1 LSDIENLLETARK
14 ALDEGKK
21 EKGVKILVQIAEKI
35 GSNGEYEEAARLY
48 EEAALIYR
56 DLYKA
61 EESFKLFDKATLM
74 LVRLPQDIEIYA
86 ELVRLNTAAAIIA
99 ETAQEYKKAADFYFR
114 ANDFAMSTEEQQ
126 TLTIQAADA
135 LENIADEKEAEED
148 YGDAIALL
156 RKVGRLYYTAGD
168 DELGDRINDRAV
180 RIARK
185 WADISKELGDF
196 LSAGNALAEASQL
209 MQTKG
214 ESPEATRTMMEAGEL
229 YEAANLFE
237 KAGNIYD
244 AAQEAYK
251 LQRLTSARTKAISKS
266 AEAYLKSQGPPEAVA
281 PLLVKAGGMFKEINR
296 PMKAKWAYL
305 QANELFGELAGKAK
319 KMNDIESQMKY
330 LRFQAMCLLNW
341 GQNDVA
347 SEMYIKVISHYLD
360 QAKQEEESNNKEL
373 QALSIEEAAEV
384 LMESGRATEAK
395 THYEDALVLYVQ
407 LAEQAKELED
417 NEGSSKFFSKAADCA
432 IKLENKKTF
441 AEFHRLSSE
450 MAEKAAHFYQELGV
464 SELTT
469 VWLRTAGLEALATES
484 DKMIQKSI
492 KLLTD
497 SANGFQEKNEYKEAF
512 EDLFIVFKTRFLHY
526 ANKRRPIKATIKQM
540 DELATITQ
548 DETMI
553 SIVALVRALNV
564 GNHISALLILQEN
577 EEDMLDKAEQIR
589 ELVNQSKKVRSV
601 K

>member
-1 LSDIENLLETARK
+1 MNDTKILLETARK
-14 ALDEGKK
+14 ALDEGKM
-21 EKGVKILVQIAEKI
+21 EKGVKILVQIADKM

-56 DLYKA
+56 DLYEA
-61 EESFKLFDKATLM
+61 EDSFELFDKATLM
-74 LVRLPQDIEIYA
+74 LVRLPQDFEIYT
-86 ELVRLNTAAAIIA
+86 ELVRLNISAAIIA
-99 ETAQEYKKAADFYFR
+99 ETAEEYKKAADFYFR
-114 ANDFAMSTEEQQ
+114 AKDFAMTPEEQQ
-126 TLTIQAADA
+126 TLTVKAADA
-135 LENIADEKEAEED
+135 LENIADDKETEEH
-148 YGDAIALL
+148 YGDAIAIL

-168 DELGDRINDRAV
+168 DELGDRISDRAV

-185 WADISKELGDF
+185 WADISKKKGDY

-214 ESPEATRTMMEAGEL
+214 ESPDATRTMMEAGEL

-251 LQRLTSARTKAISKS
+251 LQRLTSARTNAISKS

-296 PMKAKWAYL
+296 PMKAKWAFL
-305 QANELFGELAGKAK
+305 QANELFGELAERAK
-319 KMNDIESQMKY
+319 KQNDIESQMKY

-341 GQNDVA
+341 GQNEVA
-347 SEMYIKVISHYLD
+347 SEIYIKVISHYLN
-360 QAKQEEESNNKEL
+360 QAKQEREANNKEQ
-373 QALSIEEAAEV
+373 QAVSIEEAAEV
-384 LMESGRATEAK
+384 LLESGRATESK
-395 THYEDALVLYVQ
+395 THLEDALVLYVQ
-407 LAEQAKELED
+407 LAEQAKAEED
-417 NEGSSKFFSKAADCA
+417 NEGSSRFFSKAADCA
-432 IKLENKKTF
+432 IKLENKKTST
-441 AEFHRLSSE
+441 EFHKLSSE
-450 MAEKAAHFYQELGV
+450 MAEKAAHYYKDLGI

-484 DKMIQKSI
+484 DEMIQKSI
-492 KLLTD
+492 ELLTN
-497 SANGFQEKNEYKEAF
+497 SASGFIEKSEYKEAF
-512 EDLFIVFKTRFLHY
+512 EDLFIVFETRFLHY
-526 ANKRRPIKATIKQM
+526 ADKKRPITSIIKQM

-548 DETMI
+548 SETMI
-553 SIVALVRALNV
+553 SIVVLVRALNA

-577 EEDMLDKAEQIR
+577 EEDMLNKAERIR
-589 ELVNQSKKVRSV
+589 KLINYSKNVRTE